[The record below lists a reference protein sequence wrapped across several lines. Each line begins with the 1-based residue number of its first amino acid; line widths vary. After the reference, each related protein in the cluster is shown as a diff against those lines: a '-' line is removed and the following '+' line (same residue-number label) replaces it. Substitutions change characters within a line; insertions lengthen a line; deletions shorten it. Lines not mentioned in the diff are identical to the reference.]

1 MNLTSDAKVGVQ
13 TALLFGGPSSRISA
27 EEKCVIF
34 DAVAKETSTYKNKVT
49 KFPLQT
55 GTYVTDHI
63 IVENDVFSFTVYVSN
78 EPILVDSRNLI
89 LYGTEYQTTNIGGG
103 TDEQPVVTT
112 RYSTYRSKY
121 AHDLL
126 LDLRNNKELLTINIA
141 HSTFSNCAITSLEFK
156 ETAANHLEADI
167 TVERLRFI
175 QGGIVYVKADKQ
187 PDAKT
192 TTNKGK
198 QDGTT
203 TSTIQEQ
210 SALVELWRQGK
221 KNLTTLHSSDSGSGQ
236 IVDKLNKTQSSH

>member
-1 MNLTSDAKVGVQ
+1 MNLTSEAKVGVQ
-13 TALLFGGPSSRISA
+13 TALLFGGPSSRISP
-27 EEKCVIF
+27 EERCVIF

-63 IVENDVFSFTVYVSN
+63 IIENDVFSFTVYVSN

-103 TDEQPVVTT
+103 TNEQPTITT
-112 RYSTYRSKY
+112 KYSTYRSKY

-126 LDLRNNKELLTINIA
+126 LAIRNNKELITINIA
-141 HSTFSNCAITSLEFK
+141 HTTLSNCAITSLEFK
-156 ETAANHLEADI
+156 ETTANHLEADI

-175 QGGIVYVKADKQ
+175 QGGVVYVKAEKQ
-187 PDAKT
+187 PDAKS

-198 QDGTT
+198 QDGSTT
-203 TSTIQEQ
+203 ETLAEQ
-210 SALVELWRQGK
+210 SAILELLKQGK
-221 KNLTTLHSSDSGSGQ
+221 KNLTTLHSSE
-236 IVDKLNKTQSSH
+236 SSSS